1 MSNGE
6 TLGEASVQYN
16 DLKGTVAIDKNPDS
30 DAVYHLA
37 GLEPGEWF
45 ILAYDI
51 YGDSASVWA
60 VSKEAAPTG
69 YDDFVRL
76 GRENNGLIPAQ
87 RFEIEVGPGEDAA
100 VALLK
105 TCKRVSIHALNS
117 GLVQEGFDLVQ
128 IESD

>member
-30 DAVYHLA
+30 DAVYELV
-37 GLEPGEWF
+37 GLDPREWF

-51 YGDSASVWA
+51 YDDSASVWA
-60 VSKEAAPTG
+60 VNKEAAPTG

-87 RFEIEVGPGEDAA
+87 RFEIEAEGAA
-100 VALLK
+100 AALLK
-105 TCKRVSIHALNS
+105 TCKRVSIHALHN
-117 GLVQEGFDLVQ
+117 GLAKEGLDLVQ